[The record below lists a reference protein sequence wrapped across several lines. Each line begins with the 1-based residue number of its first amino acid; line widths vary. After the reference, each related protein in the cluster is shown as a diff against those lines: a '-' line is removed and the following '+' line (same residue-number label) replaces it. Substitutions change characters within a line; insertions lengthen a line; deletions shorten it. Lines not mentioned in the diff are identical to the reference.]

1 MAWSTNSPILIFEI
15 FWRILKKARSLNID
29 NKYVYRNS
37 VQYIFCDIPQIRFSL
52 GTGTNIISLFLNLWW
67 ELAVTYIAIFLKLR
81 EKPECRRLLRVFVHP
96 GLYVC
101 GQEGEGHFA
110 GPVVEG
116 HGVAGQDLQLV
127 DQVIGKA
134 RRRLGEKL
142 EEVEPKGRGPHNL
155 VHQFEEGQ

>member
-1 MAWSTNSPILIFEI
+1 MSDSF
-15 FWRILKKARSLNID
+15 RICGGNWL
-29 NKYVYRNS
+29 
-37 VQYIFCDIPQIRFSL
+37 
-52 GTGTNIISLFLNLWW
+52 
-67 ELAVTYIAIFLKLR
+67 TYIAIFLKLR

-96 GLYVC
+96 GLYIC

-134 RRRLGEKL
+134 RRRLGENRS
-142 EEVEPKGRGPHNL
+142 GH
-155 VHQFEEGQ
+155 

>member
-1 MAWSTNSPILIFEI
+1 MSNSF
-15 FWRILKKARSLNID
+15 RICGGYWL
-29 NKYVYRNS
+29 
-37 VQYIFCDIPQIRFSL
+37 
-52 GTGTNIISLFLNLWW
+52 
-67 ELAVTYIAIFLKLR
+67 TYIAIFLKLR
-81 EKPECRRLLRVFVHP
+81 EKPECRRLLWVFVHP
-96 GLYVC
+96 GLYIC